1 MVVLVDGDA
10 PVCDGNVMKTMA
22 PLSSTGD
29 VNNASRRHKEHQK
42 PTAEGGTHSRYV
54 RTSTW
59 PYRGM
64 RHLQHVELAGDL
76 EQRAFEVA
84 IVVKH
89 GDVTV
94 QFSVSG
100 SGRNIGGIL
109 WSRQAT

>member
-1 MVVLVDGDA
+1 
-10 PVCDGNVMKTMA
+10 
-22 PLSSTGD
+22 
-29 VNNASRRHKEHQK
+29 
-42 PTAEGGTHSRYV
+42 
-54 RTSTW
+54 
-59 PYRGM
+59 M

-100 SGRNIGGIL
+100 NIIGGIL
-109 WSRQAT
+109 WRSSGNMM

>member
-1 MVVLVDGDA
+1 
-10 PVCDGNVMKTMA
+10 
-22 PLSSTGD
+22 
-29 VNNASRRHKEHQK
+29 
-42 PTAEGGTHSRYV
+42 
-54 RTSTW
+54 
-59 PYRGM
+59 M